1 MQAPLRQSTIKD
13 YLFCPRMFQLRHLLK
28 LPAECRNPAAI
39 NGTIVHRLLE
49 ALHSDWDMDITSE
62 YDRLLEREEF
72 SSVEAPI
79 PILWKDRDKQIA
91 AYRRDAV
98 DMLANYRSKD
108 YNHSAKILL
117 SEATFLVKIGDHYYR
132 GTIDQ
137 LREYPDGSLEL
148 VDFKTSQ
155 ATPTPLFLATDYQ
168 FSLYAWAL
176 EQGWFIKNGKSLRL
190 GRRPDYCTLYHLRH
204 HIPYRRNCDGGK
216 AGEER
221 GDPRYTTTRTDEQFR
236 QMLGDLHSIA
246 EAIRLQLFPRNPG
259 QWTCSMCRYRSHCQA
274 TIVEP
279 DNHQLEQIKSELLLE
294 EAS

>member
-13 YLFCPRMFQLRHLLK
+13 YLFCPHMFQLRHLLK
-28 LPAECRNPAAI
+28 VPAEYRNAAAV

-49 ALHSDWDMDITSE
+49 ALHSDWDLDTASE
-62 YDRLLEREEF
+62 YDQLLEKEEF
-72 SSVEAPI
+72 TSVEATVPI
-79 PILWKDRDKQIA
+79 QWKDRDKQVA

-98 DMLANYRSKD
+98 DMLANYRDKD
-108 YNHSAKILL
+108 YNRNAKILL
-117 SEATFLVKIGDHYYR
+117 SEVTFLVRIGDHYYR

-137 LREYPDGSLEL
+137 LRENPDGSLEL

-155 ATPTPLFLATDYQ
+155 ATPSPLFLATDYQ

-176 EQGWFIKNGKSLRL
+176 EQGWFLTDGKSLRF
-190 GRRPDYCTLYHLRH
+190 GKRPDYCTLYHLRH

-221 GDPRYTTTRTDEQFR
+221 GNPRYTTTRTDEQFR

-246 EAIRLQLFPRNPG
+246 EAIRRQLFPRNPN
-259 QWTCSMCRYRSHCQA
+259 QWTCSMCKYRTHCQS
-274 TIVEP
+274 TTVEP
-279 DNHQLEQIKSELLLE
+279 DKQQLEQIKSKLLLTE
-294 EAS
+294 

>member
-28 LPAECRNPAAI
+28 LPSECRNAAAI

-49 ALHSDWDMDITSE
+49 NLHSNWDLDTASE
-62 YDRLLEREEF
+62 FDSLLEREEF
-72 SSVEAPI
+72 TGTEAAI
-79 PILWKDRDKQIA
+79 PIQWKDRDKQVA

-98 DMLANYRSKD
+98 DMLANYRDKD
-108 YNHSAKILL
+108 YNRNARILL

-137 LREYPDGSLEL
+137 LRENPDGSLEL

-155 ATPTPLFLATDYQ
+155 ATPSPLFLATDYQ

-176 EQGWFIKNGKSLRL
+176 EQGWFLKDGKSHRF

-216 AGEER
+216 TGEER
-221 GDPRYTTTRTDEQFR
+221 GDPGYTTTRTDEQFR

-246 EAIRLQLFPRNPG
+246 EAIRLELFPRNPS
-259 QWTCSMCRYRSHCQA
+259 QWTCSMCKYRAHCQS
-274 TIVEP
+274 TTVEP
-279 DNHQLEQIKSELLLE
+279 DKQHLEQIKSELLQ
-294 EAS
+294 